1 MQKSIIF
8 LLFILLIEK
17 AHSANKDKII
27 ENLVKTENM
36 SFKFKQTINGKSEFG
51 NCIIKYPKKIL
62 CEYNNANKK
71 IMISNGKSLLIK
83 NKNSQTF
90 YLYPLKKT
98 PLHMLLDKDFLIY
111 KIKNLEERL
120 LNNRYINF
128 SVIEN
133 DNVINVFFDNKN
145 FNLIGWQT
153 EDLFQNLT
161 VTFISSIVIN
171 QKINDDLFIF
181 PSGN

>member
-1 MQKSIIF
+1 
-8 LLFILLIEK
+8 
-17 AHSANKDKII
+17 
-27 ENLVKTENM
+27 
-36 SFKFKQTINGKSEFG
+36 
-51 NCIIKYPKKIL
+51 
-62 CEYNNANKK
+62 
-71 IMISNGKSLLIK
+71 
-83 NKNSQTF
+83 
-90 YLYPLKKT
+90 
-98 PLHMLLDKDFLIY
+98 MLLDKDFLIH